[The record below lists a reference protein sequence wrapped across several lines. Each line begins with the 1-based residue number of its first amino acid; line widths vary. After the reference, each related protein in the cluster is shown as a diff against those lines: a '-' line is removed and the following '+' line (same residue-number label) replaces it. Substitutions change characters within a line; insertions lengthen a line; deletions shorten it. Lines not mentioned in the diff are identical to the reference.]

1 MGQAKMNKI
10 GNVVYSGWLIKS
22 PPERKTTWKIFRAKW
37 KRRFFVLFKPSGSLP
52 GQYELS
58 YFNDEHCSKKKGS
71 IDLDQCEQIIES
83 LDSDQFNYLLA
94 IKTFCRGKE
103 RTYFLAADS
112 EEDMTA
118 WVRNLCGAC
127 DLKQE
132 ESPTDIP
139 PEQQQTQQQTSNL
152 SGTSPPTVSA
162 NGNAHHIAPNAHH
175 IATSQPVSISASLK
189 TPPAPTNVSTSPSY
203 IPLNTCRSGSQKQ
216 RQTLPKYERRESVDS
231 VPEEVAPPPP
241 DKGGKSLGVRES
253 QEDSVFSE
261 VYDVP
266 PNHNADELYQVPPR
280 RPYGSG
286 QMEDFSH
293 GLAYD
298 VPPRRGS
305 PSTPR
310 SSGSDKASMGRPVT
324 PQDLQPT
331 YDTPPPRPTSSGS
344 GSGSGSQPDQTPP
357 RPPRPATMNQ
367 TVYMN
372 VPKNSKSFNNLDLSA
387 VPSAPKPPERPAP
400 LDSYDIPRSGSIG
413 SRVTSLNV
421 APPPPKSCST
431 RNVHKYMNAA
441 EGVMQAPK
449 TDSAYVPM
457 DKSDSTVETVYTDMD
472 VVYTDM
478 KMSDMRMSERMS
490 SLYQSPPPCR
500 IPPRTNSSSV
510 VRAPPCPNPGHNH
523 KHQHRHPH
531 HMPHHHHLPQHLC
544 ADSETYENQIWSSTR
559 TKSFKRNEQNRINN
573 HSSPSNA
580 RKSASVSKPILQLP
594 SKYDT
599 VSSSDEEE
607 DADGGIHLPRGMRA
621 VPPPPQVQ
629 EDKELKY
636 LDLELDEYTQET
648 NTRSPSS
655 VHLPHSTPTEY
666 REIDFVKTQALSNTK
681 KWKDEHMHH

>member
-241 DKGGKSLGVRES
+241 DKGGKSLGVRDS
-253 QEDSVFSE
+253 QEDSVFISE

-266 PNHNADELYQVPPR
+266 PNHNTDDLYQVPPR
-280 RPYGSG
+280 RPYGGG

-293 GLAYD
+293 GLAMT
-298 VPPRRGS
+298 S
-305 PSTPR
+305 
-310 SSGSDKASMGRPVT
+310 
-324 PQDLQPT
+324 PQDAEAQAPQVQW
-331 YDTPPPRPTSSGS
+331 Y
-344 GSGSGSQPDQTPP
+344 
-357 RPPRPATMNQ
+357 
-367 TVYMN
+367 
-372 VPKNSKSFNNLDLSA
+372 
-387 VPSAPKPPERPAP
+387 APKPPERPAP

-431 RNVHKYMNAA
+431 RNVHKYINAA
-441 EGVMQAPK
+441 EGVMQSPK

-510 VRAPPCPNPGHNH
+510 VRAPPCPNPASASSSSSYA
-523 KHQHRHPH
+523 P
-531 HMPHHHHLPQHLC
+531 PPSPPTASLC
-544 ADSETYENQIWSSTR
+544 RLVLSADSDTYENQIWSSTR

-580 RKSASVSKPILQLP
+580 RKSTSVSKPILQLP

-621 VPPPPQVQ
+621 VPPPPQVL